1 MPIITRECL
10 KIFLNISDMRFQID
24 NFSQNTTC
32 FLGINRSHDRVFRQ
46 NLYPIF
52 NSLIYTGYLW
62 LIKKQLL

>member
-10 KIFLNISDMRFQID
+10 KIFLNISGMRYQID
-24 NFSQNTTC
+24 NFSQNATC

-62 LIKKQLL
+62 LIKKQQL

>member
-1 MPIITRECL
+1 
-10 KIFLNISDMRFQID
+10 MRFQIG

-62 LIKKQLL
+62 SIKKQLL